1 MLTSRQGFRYVAL
14 ATILL
19 VILAGFSVSIAD
31 REEFTSPWLGMW
43 WAVTTVTTVGYG
55 DIYPTTVIGRIIAS
69 ALMITGI
76 GFLSLL
82 TAAIASTFVS
92 QDAAEEESEVAEVL
106 ATLKRIEERLE
117 RVEAQLE
124 R

>member
-19 VILAGFSVSIAD
+19 VILAGVSVSIAD
-31 REEFTSPWLGMW
+31 REEFSSPWLGMW

-55 DIYPTTVIGRIIAS
+55 DVYPTTVLGRIIAS
-69 ALMITGI
+69 ALMVIGI

-82 TAAIASTFVS
+82 TAAVAST
-92 QDAAEEESEVAEVL
+92 L
-106 ATLKRIEERLE
+106 ALDSPLDR
-117 RVEAQLE
+117 
-124 R
+124 